1 MSKNERS
8 LKTVVGSET
17 YRVWTAML
25 QQLVPDGRTH
35 RLAPLV
41 AGMLQYALT
50 IVSEKYG
57 EDPGEGSVA
66 QSLISASESD
76 DIEEVMGDLRDM
88 TEQLFKDAGVGYAR
102 TNSRGDGYSIA
113 ENAIYEFI
121 HWHAMPWE
129 T

>member
-1 MSKNERS
+1 MPKNERS
-8 LKTVVGSET
+8 LKTVVGQET
-17 YRVWTAML
+17 YQVWTAML
-25 QQLVPDGRTH
+25 QQLVPYGRTH

-41 AGMLQYALT
+41 AGMLQYAL
-50 IVSEKYG
+50 IIALEKYG
-57 EDPGEGSVA
+57 DGPREGSVA
-66 QSLISASESD
+66 QSLLSASESD
-76 DIEEVMGDLRDM
+76 DIEEVVGDLRDV

-102 TNSRGDGYSIA
+102 TNSRGDGYSIV